1 MNGNGAGRAT
11 RNARRGIFR
20 LALVAA
26 MLPLIGGCEW
36 FTTFKDQPRIEPWEA
51 EYQGANVGFRG
62 NPANSVPIAGGGVP
76 EFEIGL
82 GRFPT
87 VFPAVIDSFA
97 GMTNPVPATEASIEM
112 GRKYYQINCAICH
125 GAAGAGNGVMLQYG
139 VAAPSLTNERGVGL
153 SDGYYY
159 GMIRNGRGSMPNY
172 ARIPHM
178 HRWDVVNYIRALQAG
193 GAVDTAA
200 VGVPGETGPR
210 LPGASM
216 TAPTLPSPYLKPADA
231 FGASGATAAAGHA
244 PAADT
249 AAPAQPNAAEVR
261 P

>member
-1 MNGNGAGRAT
+1 MRE
-11 RNARRGIFR
+11 ARRVAL
-20 LALVAA
+20 LAAVSL
-26 MLPLIGGCEW
+26 LLGGCEW
-36 FTTFKDQPRIEPWEA
+36 FTVFKDQPRIEPWEA

-62 NPANSVPIAGGGVP
+62 NPANSVPIAGGGVR

-97 GMTNPVPATEASIEM
+97 GMPNAVPATAQSVEM
-112 GRKYYQINCAICH
+112 GRKYYQINCAVCH

-139 VAAPSLTNERGVGL
+139 VAAPSLTNERAVGL

-172 ARIPHM
+172 ARIPHL
-178 HRWDVVNYIRALQAG
+178 HRWDVVNYIRALQSG

-200 VGVPGETGPR
+200 VGMPGETGER
-210 LPGASM
+210 LPGASL
-216 TAPTLPSPYLKPADA
+216 TAPTLPAPYLRPRDA
-231 FGASGATAAAGHA
+231 FGVPGAAVPHA
-244 PAADT
+244 PADSA
-249 AAPAQPNAAEVR
+249 AAPQPTAAEVR

>member
-1 MNGNGAGRAT
+1 VVHGNGAGRAM
-11 RNARRGIFR
+11 RDAGRGRR
-20 LALVAA
+20 LAVLAV
-26 MLPLIGGCEW
+26 LPLVLAGCEW
-36 FTTFKDQPRIEPWEA
+36 FTDFKDQPRIEPWEA
-51 EYQGANVGFRG
+51 EYQGMNVGFRG
-62 NPANSVPIAGGGVP
+62 QPPNSVPMFGGGIP

-82 GRFPT
+82 GRFPA

-97 GMTNPVPATEASIEM
+97 GMTNPIPANERSLDV
-112 GRKYYQINCAICH
+112 GRKYYQINCTVCH

-139 VAAPSLTNERGVGL
+139 VAAPSLVNERAVSL

-172 ARIPHM
+172 ARIEHL

-200 VGVPGETGPR
+200 VGMPGETGDR
-210 LPGASM
+210 LPGATL
-216 TAPTLPSPYLKPADA
+216 TAPTRPSPHMPP
-231 FGASGATAAAGHA
+231 SGPMGGAAATQQQVDSTGA
-244 PAADT
+244 PVT
-249 AAPAQPNAAEVR
+249 AAPASGSEVR